1 MTKGR
6 ALVTG
11 CAGFVGSTLVEQ
23 LLAATDWEVIGLDSL
38 TDYYSPELKRRNLET
53 AQKSDRFSFVHADLN
68 RIDLAGL
75 VQSVDHVFHQ
85 AGQPGVRSSW
95 GTEFDIYIDSN
106 ISATQKL
113 LEASRSAELKSFVY
127 ASSSSIYGDA
137 RAYPTRETDVPSPL
151 SPYGATKLAAEH
163 LCSLYAA
170 NFGVP
175 TVSLRYFTVYGPRQR
190 PDMAFTRL
198 VRSAIEGR
206 PFDVYGDGSQ
216 IREFTHVSDIVRAN
230 ILAATAGLPPGRV
243 INLSGGS
250 SVSLTEV
257 IDVVQS
263 IHGSP
268 LNLRYRDSLPGDVKR
283 TGGSTELAGKLLGWR
298 PEIQLQEGLKSQYDW
313 AMRSSN

>member
-1 MTKGR
+1 MTTGK

-11 CAGFVGSTLVEQ
+11 CAGFIGSTLVEQ
-23 LLAATDWEVIGLDSL
+23 LLATTDWEVVGVDSL
-38 TDYYSPELKRRNLET
+38 SDYYSPELKRRNLET
-53 AQKSDRFSFVHADLN
+53 AEMSERFSFLHADLN
-68 RIDLAGL
+68 QVDLPEL
-75 VQSVDHVFHQ
+75 LRSVDHVFHQ

-95 GTEFDIYIDSN
+95 GTEFDYYINSN
-106 ISATQKL
+106 ISSTQKL
-113 LEASRSAELKSFVY
+113 LEASRSVELKSFVY

-137 RAYPTRETDVPSPL
+137 RAYPTLETDVPSPL

-170 NFGVP
+170 NFAVP

-216 IREFTHVSDIVRAN
+216 VREFTHVSDIVRAN
-230 ILAATAGLPPGRV
+230 ILAATGGLTPGRV

-250 SVSLTEV
+250 SVSLSEV

-283 TGGSTELAGKLLGWR
+283 TGGSTELAEELLGWR
-298 PEIQLQEGLKSQYDW
+298 PHVQLQEGLKSQYDW
-313 AMRSSN
+313 AVRSSN